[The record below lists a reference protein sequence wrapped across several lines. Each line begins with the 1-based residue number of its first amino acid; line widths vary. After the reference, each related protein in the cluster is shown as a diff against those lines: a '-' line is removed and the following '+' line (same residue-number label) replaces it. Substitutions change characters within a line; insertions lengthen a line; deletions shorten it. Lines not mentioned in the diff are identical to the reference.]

1 MKSILRPSV
10 YLQLTAILL
19 THALP
24 FSAAAEAQLPF
35 RGSFQGAET
44 GEVEFPILYV
54 DGSVAGTATHLGR
67 FTMTYNSEVDLTNL
81 AGSGSAELTAAN
93 GDRILTDV
101 VGEAAP
107 TEDPNVLSIVE
118 IHVITGGTGRF
129 AGASGSFVLERL
141 LLVDESITAGSF
153 AGTIVLEKV
162 K

>member
-35 RGSFQGAET
+35 RGSFQGAEA
-44 GEVEFPILYV
+44 GEVEFPILFV

-67 FTMTYNSEVDLTNL
+67 FTMTYNSVVDLTNL

-93 GDRILTDV
+93 GDRILTAV
-101 VGEAAP
+101 VGQAAP

-118 IHVITGGTGRF
+118 IYVITGGTGRF

-141 LLVDESITAGSF
+141 LVDESITAGTF